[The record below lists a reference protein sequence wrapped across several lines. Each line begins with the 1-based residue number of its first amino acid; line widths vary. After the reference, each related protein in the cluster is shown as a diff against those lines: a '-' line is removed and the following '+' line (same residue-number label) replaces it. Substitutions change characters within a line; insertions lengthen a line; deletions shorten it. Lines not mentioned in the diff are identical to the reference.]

1 MKDGFNNKN
10 IKYDIEKLKG
20 IFFVQILFKI
30 IFNDIESNKNN
41 IYY

>member
-10 IKYDIEKLKG
+10 IKYDIEKLNG

>member
-1 MKDGFNNKN
+1 MKDAFNNKN
-10 IKYDIEKLKG
+10 IKYDIEILSG